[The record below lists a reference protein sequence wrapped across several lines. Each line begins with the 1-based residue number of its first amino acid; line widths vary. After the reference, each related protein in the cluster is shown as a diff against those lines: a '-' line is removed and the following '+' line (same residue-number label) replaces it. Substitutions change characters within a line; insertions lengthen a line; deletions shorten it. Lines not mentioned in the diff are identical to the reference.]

1 MVKSEI
7 ICNNCESHYIIV
19 TKEIESL
26 NFCPICAA
34 PLDIEEE
41 QSDDDVEDQI
51 EE

>member
-19 TKEIESL
+19 TKEEEQL

-34 PLDIEEE
+34 PLESDERIEDNEDDIGE
-41 QSDDDVEDQI
+41 
-51 EE
+51 